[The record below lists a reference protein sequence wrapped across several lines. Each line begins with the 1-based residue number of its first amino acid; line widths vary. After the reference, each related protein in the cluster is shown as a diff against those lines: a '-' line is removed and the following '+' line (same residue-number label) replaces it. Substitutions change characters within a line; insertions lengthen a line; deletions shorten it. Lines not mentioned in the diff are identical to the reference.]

1 MVKVG
6 FFFRWV
12 SLILLVALV
21 PMFFWLKEVRRVSLL
36 RRLISK
42 TEQIG
47 QVKLGF
53 SPLFSS
59 KLGFITLLA
68 PNSSFKVVDA
78 RYYGFEQISPKL
90 AVKKFNFSAC
100 INASLFDD
108 RNKPLGLLVMT
119 GKVVQGIHK
128 SKGSLRGLLLVTE
141 EGVIIQDFAEPL
153 PKNILEGFQGSKI
166 ITSNSE
172 ISKHIDQLSSQI
184 SGVCL
189 NNQSLTIFA
198 INSVFLKPSLLLTYS
213 GFECKRTLILDSGS
227 STSFYLDWNGTI
239 VDVHGSRAVPT
250 LFCALIG
257 NKTLNKLK
265 L

>member
-1 MVKVG
+1 M
-6 FFFRWV
+6 
-12 SLILLVALV
+12 LAALV
-21 PMFFWLKEVRRVSLL
+21 PIFFCLKEVRHVSIL

-42 TEQIG
+42 NEQIG

-53 SPLFSS
+53 FPLSS
-59 KLGFITLLA
+59 SDLGFITLLV

-119 GKVVQGIHK
+119 GKVVQGVHN

-166 ITSNSE
+166 ITSNSL

-189 NNQSLTIFA
+189 NDQSLTIFA
-198 INSVFLKPSLLLTYS
+198 ISSVFLRPSILLKYS
-213 GFECKRTLILDSGS
+213 GFECKKTLILDSGS

-239 VDVHGSRAVPT
+239 VDIHGSRAVPT

-257 NKTLNKLK
+257 NKNLNKLQ